1 MRKVL
6 CQMRRGW
13 CVLFVPNNNATW
25 ACTVAN
31 KIAERISSGPW
42 KCELGTAHNSDMPL
56 TKTTTTMTECDLC
69 LFSELR
75 ATSVPCSDSSHLVEL
90 ITIEEDGVS
99 SAFVEPKPFTLA
111 PKVTL
116 EQRKISRKL
125 RFCLEPLGCRESPKL
140 PNCGHAFHC
149 QCLVEWM
156 RTKTTCPVCR
166 EEAREERRQG

>member
-1 MRKVL
+1 
-6 CQMRRGW
+6 
-13 CVLFVPNNNATW
+13 VLFVPNNNTTW
-25 ACTVAN
+25 ACIVTN
-31 KIAERISSGPW
+31 KITERISSGPW

-56 TKTTTTMTECDLC
+56 TKTTTKMTERDLY

-90 ITIEEDGVS
+90 IGVS
-99 SAFVEPKPFTLA
+99 PVFVEPKPFTLA
-111 PKVTL
+111 LKVTL

-125 RFCLEPLGCRESPKL
+125 CFCLEPLGCRESLKL